1 MNYSALFH
9 VDYAA
14 LFRATLPETALE
26 IAALLVL
33 VVDLGFLR
41 RAAIQSRIAI
51 AAVVGVAGC
60 AAALWAVYASGWAGF
75 SAGSDLLLAAG
86 GSAGVAQ
93 VAILVLTALT
103 LLLLID
109 SGFTRNPGEYVAV
122 VLMAAAGGLII
133 SAAQDLLV
141 IFTGLELLSLSL
153 YILTAFSKKSGK
165 SAEAAIKYYI
175 FGAMSAAFLLF
186 GFSYLYGL
194 SGSTWLPRVVVGTY
208 FASARG
214 ATPLLLMA
222 LVMVAVGL
230 GFKIAAVPFHE
241 WAPDTY
247 EGAPAPAAAFIASVS
262 KVASFAL
269 LLSISYA
276 ILWWPKFLHVT
287 GRASFTALPPATPP
301 PRMTVGFV
309 SVWPFILVLLS
320 AASMI
325 FGNLA
330 ALAQSSVRRLLAY
343 SAIAHAGYILLGLAF
358 FSWTP
363 ASAQAILYYI
373 LTYGLT
379 TIGAFGVVGV
389 VERAT
394 GSDKMD
400 AFLGLHKRNPWLAAV
415 LLVFFL
421 SLAGIPPLVG
431 FWAKFNLFTT
441 VLNGGW
447 RGFTKGPFSV
457 NTEPLILVALAVA
470 FSAVSLYYY
479 LQVLKRAY
487 VMPAADESPIPMHPV
502 TEAVLVCIAFAV
514 LALGCFPSLLQSW
527 IASFYR

>member
-1 MNYSALFH
+1 M
-9 VDYAA
+9 
-14 LFRATLPETALE
+14 
-26 IAALLVL
+26 LVA
-33 VVDLGFLR
+33 DLGFLR
-41 RAAIQSRIAI
+41 KAALEIRAAV
-51 AAVVGVAGC
+51 AALIGVAGC
-60 AAALWAVYASGWAGF
+60 AAAVWGVYAAGWAGF
-75 SAGSDLLLAAG
+75 SAGSDQLLAAG

-109 SGFTRNPGEYVAV
+109 TDFTRNAGEYVAV

-141 IFTGLELLSLSL
+141 IFTGLELLSLGL
-153 YILTAFSKKSGK
+153 YILTAFAKKSEK
-165 SAEAAIKYYI
+165 SAEAALKYYL

-194 SGSTWLPRVVVGTY
+194 SGYTSLPRVILGAY
-208 FASARG
+208 MASATG
-214 ATPLLLMA
+214 ASPLLFIA
-222 LVMVAVGL
+222 LVMIAAGL
-230 GFKIAAVPFHE
+230 GFKIAAVPFHL

-276 ILWWPKFLHVT
+276 ILWFPGMLHMAGHVT
-287 GRASFTALPPATPP
+287 VKFSTSPAPVTP
-301 PRMTVGFV
+301 GFV
-309 SVWPFILVLLS
+309 TAWPLILMLLS
-320 AASMI
+320 VASMV

-358 FSWTP
+358 FSWSNL
-363 ASAQAILYYI
+363 SAQAVLYYI

-394 GSDKMD
+394 GSDRRNS
-400 AFLGLHKRNPWLAAV
+400 ATGRLLGKV
-415 LLVFFL
+415 Q
-421 SLAGIPPLVG
+421 SLCRRARRFSRPDSLRPCCVG
-431 FWAKFNLFTT
+431 H
-441 VLNGGW
+441 
-447 RGFTKGPFSV
+447 R
-457 NTEPLILVALAVA
+457 
-470 FSAVSLYYY
+470 
-479 LQVLKRAY
+479 LQRR
-487 VMPAADESPIPMHPV
+487 
-502 TEAVLVCIAFAV
+502 
-514 LALGCFPSLLQSW
+514 LALLLFAGAQTRLRH
-527 IASFYR
+527 ACQ